1 MAILTPLSGF
11 LDAILPPRCLLT
23 GEVVEATGMLSPSVW
38 TKLNFISKPFCG
50 ACGLPFDIDAGEG
63 ESEDRENLCGAC
75 LSEPPPFSHAR
86 AALRYDDESREIILA
101 FKHGDRTEAV
111 RAFAPWMRRA
121 GADILEQADLLLP
134 VPLHRWRLLRRRY
147 NQAALIARALSDLSG
162 VPWRAGAL
170 VRTKSTPAQ
179 GHMNHT
185 ERTENVRNAF
195 AIAPRQCA
203 AIQNK
208 NIVLVDDVYTT
219 GATVG
224 ECARVLTKGGAKTVT
239 VLTLARVV
247 RGS

>member
-11 LDAILPPRCLLT
+11 LDTILPPRCLLT
-23 GEVVEATGMLSPSVW
+23 GEVVETIGMLSPSVW
-38 TKLNFISKPFCG
+38 TKLNFISRPFCD

-63 ESEDRENLCGAC
+63 EDRENLCGIC
-75 LSEPPPFSHAR
+75 LSDPPPFSQAR
-86 AALRYDDESREIILA
+86 AALRYDNESREVILA

-147 NQAALIARALSDLSG
+147 NQAALMASALSRLSG
-162 VPWRAGAL
+162 VPWRADTL
-170 VRTKSTPAQ
+170 VRTKPTPAQ

-185 ERTENVRNAF
+185 ERTQNVRNAF
-195 AIAPRQCA
+195 AIAPRHSA
-203 AIQNK
+203 TIQDK

-224 ECARVLTKGGAKTVT
+224 ECARVLARGGARTVT